1 MANNFGDQIMTESDK
16 VFEGSVPQIYDDY
29 LVPLIFEGFAE
40 DLAGR
45 VASLSPTNVLET
57 AAGSGVV
64 T

>member
-1 MANNFGDQIMTESDK
+1 MTESDK